1 MSSIYLS
8 FFLSDLIVDGYGD
21 NDDYESNNN
30 VDNDNAKKDEI
41 APTTGCGVN
50 KARWE
55 WKNRTTSVYKGT
67 IIIIVME

>member
-41 APTTGCGVN
+41 APTYRMWRKRSQVGM
-50 KARWE
+50 KE
-55 WKNRTTSVYKGT
+55 S
-67 IIIIVME
+67 

>member
-1 MSSIYLS
+1 MMSSIYLS
-8 FFLSDLIVDGYGD
+8 FFLSDLIVDGYDD

-55 WKNRTTSVYKGT
+55 
-67 IIIIVME
+67 